1 MDKKK
6 LLDNIIGVGKIVGPA
21 VVTQQVYDRMFNHHF
36 YSFKP
41 IFFDNSDFPE
51 LESERYIFHSD
62 SKQNLVGYIYKYKL
76 DNYKGLFVFAHGY
89 GGGGHHCYLD
99 LINVLCEYGYVVFAY
114 DATANDES
122 EGHTIKGFTQ
132 GLLDADKAISFV
144 KTLPEYQ
151 HLPLYLCGH
160 SWGAYSISTA
170 LGWHQDVKGI
180 IAMSG
185 FNQATAPF
193 KHNGERYAG
202 DKANDFMIYVDSY
215 ERLLFGDVCKTTAI
229 ESFKNSN
236 AKICIIHSEDDSTIP
251 IEAGFDLYHKEFK
264 GDKRFEFIR
273 RLIHGHG
280 TIYYTLEGKRYYEK
294 IRQQYN
300 KYVKDNDNPSLELR
314 AEFLKKTI
322 DRKIYNH
329 MVDEKL
335 IKKAL
340 DFITK

>member
-1 MDKKK
+1 MDKKTLFSS
-6 LLDNIIGVGKIVGPA
+6 LLNVAKVATPAIV
-21 VVTQQVYDRMFNHHF
+21 TESVYEKMFNHHF
-36 YSFKP
+36 FSFKP
-41 IFFDNSDFPE
+41 LWFTMDDYPDLIR
-51 LESERYIFHSD
+51 ERHTFYSYN
-62 SKQNLVGYIYKYKL
+62 KNKLVGYIYQTKTGKK
-76 DNYKGLFVFAHGY
+76 KGIFVFAHGY

-99 LINVLCEYGYVVFAY
+99 LIHEICKQGYYVFAY

-122 EGHTIKGFTQ
+122 EGHTMRGFTQ